1 MPSIVNHSDPFDKT
15 YTPIDDIQRALIN
28 DIKSAA
34 AELYELMLRT
44 DREYDARCGH
54 LARTRLEESVMWAVK
69 GVTHCEPVGH
79 G

>member
-1 MPSIVNHSDPFDKT
+1 MPSIVNHPDPFNRA

-34 AELYELMLRT
+34 GELYDLLLRT

-54 LARTRLEESVMWAVK
+54 LARTRLEESVLWAVK
-69 GVTHCEPVGH
+69 GITNSEPGGH